1 MFWFYRF
8 ITLDDT
14 VFLQFSPDYDFGINS
29 FDRISNSLDLL
40 LVESFLA
47 KGEHESESCSYLPL
61 RLKVDVPSKL
71 LDNLL
76 GNIQAKT
83 DSLGIK
89 LLSFL

>member
-8 ITLDDT
+8 ITLGDT

-47 KGEHESESCSYLPL
+47 KGEHESESCSYFPL

-76 GNIQAKT
+76 GNIQTKT